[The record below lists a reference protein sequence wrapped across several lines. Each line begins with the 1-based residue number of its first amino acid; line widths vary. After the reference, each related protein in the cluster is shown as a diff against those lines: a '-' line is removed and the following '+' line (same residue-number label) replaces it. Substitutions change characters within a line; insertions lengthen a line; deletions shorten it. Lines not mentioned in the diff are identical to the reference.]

1 LPGTSEAMIRMAM
14 IHVMV
19 RRLEPTR
26 QNTLASQKQ
35 GLRPRRLPKFPN
47 SLSEPVNQNRFP

>member
-1 LPGTSEAMIRMAM
+1 M

-26 QNTLASQKQ
+26 QNTLASQKVGVEVTQ
-35 GLRPRRLPKFPN
+35 
-47 SLSEPVNQNRFP
+47 SA